1 MSRIGKKPIEIPSGV
16 EVKIEGNAVAVKG
29 QKGELKKEFRPNI
42 FISIEDEKIF
52 LKPKDGLVQ
61 TKKLWGTYRTLIGNM
76 VEGVVKGYEKKLEI
90 RGIGYKAEKQG
101 DSLVFRLGFSHP
113 VTVKPE
119 SGINFSIE
127 KNIIVISGIDKE
139 KVGAETAKIRAL
151 KNPDPYKGKGIAY
164 FGEVIKLKPGKKVA
178 TGAGAAGTAK

>member
-42 FISIEDEKIF
+42 FISIEDEKII
-52 LKPKDGLVQ
+52 LKTKDDLVQ
-61 TKKLWGTYRTLIGNM
+61 TKKL
-76 VEGVVKGYEKKLEI
+76 EKG
-90 RGIGYKAEKQG
+90 GIGYKAEKQG
-101 DSLVFRLGFSHP
+101 DSLVLGLGFSHP

-151 KNPDPYKGKGIAY
+151 KKPDPYKGKGIAY